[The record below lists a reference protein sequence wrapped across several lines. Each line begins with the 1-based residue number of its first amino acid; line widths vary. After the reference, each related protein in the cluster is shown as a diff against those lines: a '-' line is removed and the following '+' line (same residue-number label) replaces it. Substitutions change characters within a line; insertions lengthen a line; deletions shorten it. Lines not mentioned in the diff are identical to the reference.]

1 LICLLFILATCSP
14 GDSPVRSDQN
24 DSREPIARLDGKP
37 IYREDVAPAVAF
49 QVYRR
54 QLDIY
59 SLLKRETEEI
69 VDRHLLARAA
79 ERQGISE
86 ADLLRREIGDR
97 VEPVTDQDIQA
108 YIAEQPEG
116 TTVGPRE
123 RPRVAYYLSETRRIE
138 RRLAYME
145 DLREKS
151 SFEFLLEPPAEPRT
165 RVDVEGAPARGAPLA
180 PVTLVHFATFSSP
193 LSARS
198 AEYLRRLDREFEGRL
213 RWVHRHFLNPH
224 DEVGLLA
231 AELAVRAQEKGRFWE
246 IHDRFFELGGTLGED
261 DLRRIVE
268 KAGFEPA
275 ILESVRTD
283 PSYLAR
289 VKRDIDAGLKAGV
302 KREPVVYVNG
312 RYFSATFPYEK
323 LRGLIVEELGL
334 EEDVTDQ
341 AG

>member
-1 LICLLFILATCSP
+1 MATCSP
-14 GDSPVRSDQN
+14 GDSPVRTDKK

-49 QVYRR
+49 QIYRR

-59 SLLKRETEEI
+59 ALLKRETEEM
-69 VDRHLLARAA
+69 VDRQLLAREA

-86 ADLLRREIGDR
+86 ADLLRRGVDDR

-116 TTVGPRE
+116 TTVGERE
-123 RPRVAYYLSETRRIE
+123 RPRIAYYLSETRRIE

-145 DLREKS
+145 GLRKKS
-151 SFEFLLEPPAEPRT
+151 SFEFLLEPPAQPRT
-165 RVDVEGAPARGAPLA
+165 RVDTEGAPSRGASLA

-198 AEYLRRLDREFEGRL
+198 AEYLRRLDGEFEGRL

-231 AELAVRAQEKGRFWE
+231 AELAVRAQEEGRFWE
-246 IHDRFFELGGTLGED
+246 IHDMFFERGGTLTED
-261 DLRRIVE
+261 DLRRIVK
-268 KAGFEPA
+268 KAGFDPV
-275 ILESVRTD
+275 ILETVQTD

-323 LRGLIVEELGL
+323 LRGLIIEELGL
-334 EEDVTDQ
+334 EGDAADQ